1 MGQGR
6 NCLRQPIRRGQRTGP
21 MVSPRILPAGGPA
34 LLLVL
39 LAAVA
44 LVTLTFAACSSP
56 SDPQPAP
63 ISSATPEPGSTEVLD
78 YFLEVALGVEYG
90 SSSPVVLK
98 WSRDPTIQVHG
109 SPTADDLDTLSRVIF
124 ELNELV
130 GGVRLE
136 LVQEE
141 ATIDVY
147 FEPESRF
154 ASILPEYISGNK
166 GFFWTWWD
174 GPEIVRA
181 KILIASD
188 QAVPQVARS
197 HLIREELTQAL
208 GLMKD
213 SSRYP
218 ESIFYG
224 GWTTV
229 TEYAEID
236 REVIRILYL
245 DSVTAGMTRDQVMS
259 LLSTN

>member
-1 MGQGR
+1 
-6 NCLRQPIRRGQRTGP
+6 
-21 MVSPRILPAGGPA
+21 
-34 LLLVL
+34 
-39 LAAVA
+39 
-44 LVTLTFAACSSP
+44 
-56 SDPQPAP
+56 
-63 ISSATPEPGSTEVLD
+63 
-78 YFLEVALGVEYG
+78 VEYG
-90 SSSPVVLK
+90 SSSSVILK

-109 SPTADDLDTLSRVIF
+109 SPTADDLDTLSRVIS

-130 GGVRLE
+130 GGIRLE
-136 LVQEE
+136 LVQKE

-154 ASILPEYISGNK
+154 ASILPEYIPGNK

-224 GWTTV
+224 RWTTV

-236 REVIRILYL
+236 REVIRMLYV
-245 DSVTAGMTRDQVMS
+245 DSVAAGMTRDQVMS
-259 LLSTN
+259 LFSAN